1 MDYSN
6 SILFLL
12 ISMFI
17 VIFVSLLFDMHA
29 SMTGLNGYIKSSKS
43 SQSINNY
50 EKYKFLA
57 RMPQA
62 IYAPFFAIFIISI
75 ELDQKII
82 VSTFIYSVIAINIFL
97 FACEIYFLKVNS
109 ITYSPITRNFKFK
122 EKLFTASQDF
132 DIFIILLP
140 ISLNL
145 LGIYLIPKYS
155 QAVVQF
161 LGIFQGLYT
170 FFIIFFMKRKI
181 AYLMDDDNFTILITA
196 QILLCKIIVRIL
208 IIFFSIFCM
217 FLYFHK
223 LYV

>member
-1 MDYSN
+1 
-6 SILFLL
+6 
-12 ISMFI
+12 MFI

-62 IYAPFFAIFIISI
+62 IYAPFFAIFVISI

-97 FACEIYFLKVNS
+97 FAWEIYFLKVNS
-109 ITYSPITRNFKFK
+109 VTYSQITRNFKFK
-122 EKLFTASQDF
+122 EKAVYSIAGFF

-208 IIFFSIFCM
+208 IIFLSIFCM